1 MTSTATEG
9 RRRAMSDP
17 WADSPAPAAGP
28 DAVRRSSPIDQA
40 FDHVHDRQQRVDHSL
55 DELGAIIAQL
65 ADRLSHALT
74 AGEPSTYPE
83 DGMGTDVT
91 QPTPDDRRSTIAKVL
106 TGVAERADHQADVVQ
121 RLSRRVGAIM
131 DALEV

>member
-9 RRRAMSDP
+9 RRRAVDP
-17 WADSPAPAAGP
+17 WDVPAPAGP

-40 FDHVHDRQQRVDHSL
+40 LDHVHDRQQRVDHSL

-74 AGEPSTYPE
+74 AGEPATYPE
-83 DGMGTDVT
+83 DSMAVDPG
-91 QPTPDDRRSTIAKVL
+91 QPVPEDRRSTIAKVL
-106 TGVAERADHQADVVQ
+106 TGVAERADHQADVAQ
-121 RLSRRVGAIM
+121 RLARRVGAIM